1 MSIVGAGGGFA
12 NPNLPQSGFGARIDA
27 VQNFTQGDKLIM
39 VVGQQGLVQS
49 NNNATFFSVVSSQ
62 SMWSRIARPCAR
74 NPQRSH
80 HPDHVRSKTYH
91 FMAKLAHQL

>member
-12 NPNLPQSGFGARIDA
+12 NPNLPQSGYGARIDA

-49 NNNATFFSVVSSQ
+49 NNNATFFQVVSLRAV
-62 SMWSRIARPCAR
+62 WHCAAQ
-74 NPQRSH
+74 P
-80 HPDHVRSKTYH
+80 
-91 FMAKLAHQL
+91 HQLCLRKFSFISILGPGSDRGRQNPY